1 MRSVERCGVRYGVG
15 RKWESTYLLL
25 EPGDEVVAVL
35 LLLQAG
41 EGHFGTRDVLR
52 RVVTGQ

>member
-1 MRSVERCGVRYGVG
+1 MRSVECGVRYGVG